1 MLVTLS
7 AIKADVGSIGGHTRP
22 TERMLEEVKGRV
34 AEAIAKGLLIDG
46 MVTHTGDDI
55 ALTMT
60 HIQGTGAE
68 SVHKFAWDCFIAAT
82 HIAQEEGCYG
92 AGQDLLVDAPSG
104 NVRGAGPGV
113 AEIQF
118 ERDPQ
123 SSDRPA
129 EAFIVFTAD
138 KCGPGAYNLP
148 FYLAFCDP
156 MHDGG
161 LLLNPRMHKGFTLE
175 LIDMD
180 YKGDQ
185 GTGDKVI
192 RLDVPE
198 RGWDVAALL
207 QNIDRFAIEGIWS
220 RHKPNEQIVSASATR
235 LHNIAGKYTGK
246 DDPIAIVRTQGLF
259 PAPEEVTEPFL
270 VNPFVTGDA
279 RGSHVMPLLPVPIN
293 TPVNGPYCHPIV
305 SALAFSMTAD
315 GHFAR
320 NVVDLFEGPAWDEA
334 RRRSQEKALAM
345 RAQGFFGA
353 AMAGVTEIAYTG
365 LVDTHAALE
374 AEFRIREDF
383 DSHQIGDNG
392 TLSAGAKAEVAAV
405 GGH

>member
-22 TERMLEEVKGRV
+22 TERMLADVKRRV
-34 AEAIAKGLLIDG
+34 GSACGTLLIDG

-60 HIQGTGAE
+60 HTHGTGAGA
-68 SVHKFAWDCFIAAT
+68 VHSFAWDCFMAAT
-82 HIAQEEGCYG
+82 RIAQEEGCYG

-104 NVRGAGPGV
+104 NIRGAGPGV
-113 AEIQF
+113 AEIEF
-118 ERDPQ
+118 ERDPH
-123 SSDRPA
+123 SPDRPA
-129 EAFIVFTAD
+129 EAFIIFTAD

-156 MHDGG
+156 MHNGG
-161 LLLNPRMHKGFTLE
+161 LLLNPKMHKGFTLE
-175 LIDMD
+175 IIDMD
-180 YKGDQ
+180 YS
-185 GTGDKVI
+185 GDKGNGDKII

-198 RGWDVAALL
+198 RAWDVASLL
-207 QNIDRFAIEGIWS
+207 QNIDRYAIESIWS
-220 RHKPNEQIVSASATR
+220 RHKPDEQVASISATR

-246 DDPIAIVRTQGLF
+246 DDPIAIIRTQGIF
-259 PAPEEVTEPFL
+259 PAPEEVVEPFL
-270 VNPFVTGDA
+270 IDPYVTGDA

-293 TPVNGPYCHPIV
+293 SAVNGPYCHPLC
-305 SALAFSMTAD
+305 SGLAFSMSAAGYFTE
-315 GHFAR
+315 

-334 RRRSQEKALAM
+334 RRRSQQKALEM
-345 RAQGFFGA
+345 RKQGFFGA

-374 AEFRIREDF
+374 REFRIRAEIPLTAPA
-383 DSHQIGDNG
+383 Q
-392 TLSAGAKAEVAAV
+392 EVAATSR
-405 GGH
+405 